1 MKQEL
6 IFKYRPK
13 SLIELTEM
21 NHLLTQKTSMNHNE
35 TKNFPMTLPYL
46 HNYEEEI
53 SLKAIQNKTTKFKEN
68 DVEYYISSL
77 GYRERKTIE
86 EIPNLIGVWGC
97 SYTFGVGVPDKDIFP
112 IILEDKLKSSIY
124 NFGIPGAGIQKISK
138 SFIVNNNLFKF
149 KTAFFVLP
157 SLYRFE
163 YISFNC
169 YDTPK
174 EVPIETVSSF
184 DFIPNWFPKHNKEL
198 SRKSK
203 MLYEI
208 YDDASFMVELVRNL
222 ELIKQNAE
230 INGTKLYFTTWCDTT
245 YNLLVKYEICDIEI
259 VKFIE
264 NMEFFIGQTVND
276 FARDGLHPGI
286 RSHQETANVLHDLYK
301 GIKQDVKLI

>member
-21 NHLLTQKTSMNHNE
+21 NHLLTQKVSMTHN
-35 TKNFPMTLPYL
+35 KVKDFPMTLPYL
-46 HNYEEEI
+46 NNYEEEI

-112 IILEDKLKSSIY
+112 IILEDKIKSSIY
-124 NFGIPGAGIQKISK
+124 NFGIPGAGIQKIAK

-174 EVPIETVSSF
+174 EAPIETVSSF

-208 YDDASFMVELVRNL
+208 YDDASFMVEFVRNL

-301 GIKQDVKLI
+301 GIKQEIKLI